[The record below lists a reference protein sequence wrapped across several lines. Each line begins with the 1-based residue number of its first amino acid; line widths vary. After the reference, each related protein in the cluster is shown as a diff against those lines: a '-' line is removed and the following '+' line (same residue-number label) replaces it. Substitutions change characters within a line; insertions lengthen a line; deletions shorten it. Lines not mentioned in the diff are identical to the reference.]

1 MTTDAAK
8 RLTIDKRKRSFV
20 KRELIIAID
29 GPSGAGKS
37 TLSKLLAA
45 RLGYIN
51 IDTGAM
57 YRSVALAASC
67 RGVDFADNEALTRLC
82 AGLRIEFIR
91 NYGGERVI
99 LDGEDVSAAIR
110 TPEVSLLTSKVAA
123 SPAVREAMV
132 RLQREMGVRGGVV
145 LEGRDIGSVVFPL
158 AEVKFFLVATARER
172 GRRRY
177 EELKAKGLDV
187 DLEQTIAEVEAR
199 DAADTAREHA
209 PLLQA
214 PDAIPID
221 TTAMSIDE
229 VLSEMLRIVDERR

>member
-1 MTTDAAK
+1 
-8 RLTIDKRKRSFV
+8 V

-45 RLGYIN
+45 RLGYVN

-57 YRSVALAASC
+57 YRSVALAARR
-67 RGVDFADNEALTRLC
+67 RGIDAADAEGLAGLC
-82 AGLRIEFIR
+82 QSLRIEFVR
-91 NYGGERVI
+91 HAGGERVL

-110 TPEVSLLTSKVAA
+110 TPEVSLLTSKVSAC
-123 SPAVREAMV
+123 PAVREAMV
-132 RLQREMGVRGGVV
+132 RLQREMGEAGGVV
-145 LEGRDIGSVVFPL
+145 LEGRDIGSVVFPR

-214 PDAIPID
+214 PDAIAID
-221 TTAMSIDE
+221 TTAMGIDE
-229 VLSEMLRIVDERR
+229 VLVEMVRIVEARR

>member
-1 MTTDAAK
+1 MTS
-8 RLTIDKRKRSFV
+8 L

-37 TLSKLLAA
+37 TLSKLLAK

-57 YRSVALAASC
+57 YRSVALAARR
-67 RGVDFADNEALTRLC
+67 RGIDPADNEALTRLC
-82 AGLRIEFIR
+82 AALRIEFIR
-91 NYGGERVI
+91 HNGGERVI

-110 TPEVSLLTSKVAA
+110 TPEVSLLTSKVSAC
-123 SPAVREAMV
+123 PAVREAMV
-132 RLQREMGVRGGVV
+132 RLQREMGACGGVV
-145 LEGRDIGSVVFPL
+145 LEGRDIGSVVFPR
-158 AEVKFFLVATARER
+158 AEVKFFLVATVRER

-177 EELKAKGLDV
+177 DELRAKGLAV
-187 DLEQTIAEVEAR
+187 DLEQTIAEVESR

-221 TTAMSIDE
+221 TTTMGIDE
-229 VLSEMLRIVDERR
+229 VLAEMLRIIEERRTALG

>member
-1 MTTDAAK
+1 MN
-8 RLTIDKRKRSFV
+8 
-20 KRELIIAID
+20 RELIIAID

-37 TLSKLLAA
+37 TLSKLLAK

-57 YRSVALAASC
+57 YRSVALAARR
-67 RGVDFADNEALTRLC
+67 RGIDPADNEALTRLC
-82 AGLRIEFIR
+82 AVLRIEFIR
-91 NYGGERVI
+91 HNEGERVI

-110 TPEVSLLTSKVAA
+110 TPEVSLLTSKVSAC
-123 SPAVREAMV
+123 PAVREAMV
-132 RLQREMGVRGGVV
+132 RLQREMGACGGVV
-145 LEGRDIGSVVFPL
+145 LEGRDIGSVVFPR
-158 AEVKFFLVATARER
+158 AEVKFFLVATVRER

-177 EELKAKGLDV
+177 DELRAKGLAV
-187 DLEQTIAEVEAR
+187 DLEQTIAEVESR

-221 TTAMSIDE
+221 TTTMGIDE
-229 VLSEMLRIVDERR
+229 VLAEMLRIIEERRAALG

>member
-1 MTTDAAK
+1 MRREAQ
-8 RLTIDKRKRSFV
+8 
-20 KRELIIAID
+20 RELIIAID

-37 TLSKLLAA
+37 TLSKLLAR
-45 RLGYIN
+45 RLGYVN

-57 YRSVALAASC
+57 YRSVALAAC
-67 RGVDFADNEALTRLC
+67 RRGIDPADAAALARLC
-82 AGLRIEFIR
+82 VALRIEFIR
-91 NYGGERVI
+91 QEGGERVL
-99 LDGEDVSAAIR
+99 LDGEDVSVAIR
-110 TPEVSLLTSKVAA
+110 TPEVSLLTSKVSAC
-123 SPAVREAMV
+123 PAVREAMM
-132 RLQREMGVRGGVV
+132 RLQREMGARGGVV
-145 LEGRDIGSVVFPL
+145 LEGRDIGSVVFPG

-177 EELKAKGLDV
+177 EELRAKGLDV

-214 PDAIPID
+214 PDAMPID

-229 VLSEMLRIVDERR
+229 VLAEMLRVVEARREEQTS

>member
-1 MTTDAAK
+1 MN
-8 RLTIDKRKRSFV
+8 
-20 KRELIIAID
+20 RELIIAID

-37 TLSKLLAA
+37 TLSKLLAG

-57 YRSVALAASC
+57 YRSVALAAYR
-67 RGVDFADNEALTRLC
+67 RGIDLADAAALADLC
-82 AGLRIEFIR
+82 AGLRIEFTPHA
-91 NYGGERVI
+91 GGERVL
-99 LDGEDVSAAIR
+99 LDDEDVSAAIR
-110 TPEVSLLTSKVAA
+110 TPEISLLTSKVSAC
-123 SPAVREAMV
+123 PAVREAMV
-132 RLQREMGVRGGVV
+132 RLQRQMGTRGGVV
-145 LEGRDIGSVVFPL
+145 LEGRDIGSVVFPQ

-177 EELKAKGLDV
+177 EELRAKGHEV

-221 TTAMSIDE
+221 TTTMSIDE
-229 VLSEMLRIVDERR
+229 VLAEMLKIIEEREEERGCRL